1 MRRRVVV
8 VGGGLAGIA
17 ASLALAR
24 EGQDVVL
31 VERRPFLGGRV
42 FSFVDR
48 ETGATIDNGQH
59 VLTGACTR
67 LRALL
72 AAIGSPPHA
81 FTRQPRLEVPIL
93 DDSGRLASI
102 TAAPLP
108 SPFHLLAGLARYRHL
123 SPRESL
129 ATARHVAALVRTGGS
144 TRAELDP
151 VPLGTWLERRR
162 ATPSS
167 IERFWEPLVR
177 PALNVPVARANTPL
191 TAFFLE
197 RALWGGRKG
206 GALWLPATGL
216 SDAVGRPALRTLRE
230 SEVDVRLAT
239 RAREIAVPSG
249 RVEGVELTD
258 GETIPTG
265 RVVAAVPP
273 HALGPLLGNHASPPG
288 FLLGASPIVNVYLW
302 YDRPVLP
309 VPYAGTFGG
318 PLQWVFD
325 RTRLL
330 GREAAGGECL
340 GVSLSAADDA
350 IEAPREELADRID
363 AAVERFLPAR
373 GPARRLAAT
382 VVKEPRATFLAG
394 PNLAGRRSGPLGP
407 VPGLVLAGD
416 WTDTGWPATMEG
428 AVRSGE
434 AAARAVMSRRS
445 SEPFGRV
452 PT

>member
-1 MRRRVVV
+1 VVV

-17 ASLALAR
+17 ASMALAR
-24 EGQDVVL
+24 EGQDVAL
-31 VERRPFLGGRV
+31 VERRPFLGGRA
-42 FSFVDR
+42 FSFADP

-72 AAIGSPPHA
+72 TAIGSPPRA
-81 FTRQPRLEVPIL
+81 FTRQSRLEVPIL
-93 DDSGRLASI
+93 DSSGRLATI

-108 SPFHLLAGLARYRHL
+108 PPFHLLAGLARYRHF

-129 ATARHVAALVRTGGS
+129 VTARHVAALIRTRGS
-144 TRAELDP
+144 ARAGLDP
-151 VPLGTWLERRR
+151 VPLGEWLERRGAAR
-162 ATPSS
+162 CS

-216 SDAVGRPALRTLRE
+216 SEAVGRPALRALRE
-230 SEVDVRLAT
+230 SGVEVRLAT
-239 RAREIAVPSG
+239 RVREIAAPAG
-249 RVEGVELTD
+249 RVEGIELAD
-258 GETIPTG
+258 GGTIPAG

-273 HALGPLLGNHASPPG
+273 RALGRLLGGDASPPG
-288 FLLGASPIVNVYLW
+288 SLLGASPIVNVYLW

-309 VPYAGTFGG
+309 VPFAGTFGG

-373 GPARRLAAT
+373 GPAHRLAAA

-394 PNLAGRRSGPLGP
+394 PGLAGRRSGPAGP

-434 AAARAVMSRRS
+434 AAARAVMSPWS
-445 SEPFGRV
+445 SEPASRV
-452 PT
+452 ST

>member
-24 EGQDVVL
+24 GGHKVVL
-31 VERRPFLGGRV
+31 VERRPFLGGRA
-42 FSFVDR
+42 FSFSDPD
-48 ETGATIDNGQH
+48 TGATIDNGQH

-81 FTRQPRLEVPIL
+81 FTRQPRLEVPVL
-93 DDSGRLASI
+93 DGSGHLASI

-108 SPFHLLAGLARYRHL
+108 PPFHLLAGLARYRHL

-129 ATARHVAALVRTGGS
+129 ATARHVAALVRTVGS
-144 TRAELDP
+144 ARAGLDP
-151 VPLGTWLERRR
+151 VPLGTWLEQRG
-162 ATPSS
+162 ATRSS
-167 IERFWEPLVR
+167 IDRFWEPLVR

-197 RALWGGRKG
+197 RALWSGRTG

-230 SEVDVRLAT
+230 SGVDVRLAVH
-239 RAREIAVPSG
+239 AREIAAPG
-249 RVEGVELTD
+249 GHVEGVELAD
-258 GETIPTG
+258 GRTIPAG

-273 HALGPLLGNHASPPG
+273 RALGRLLGNQASPPG
-288 FLLGASPIVNVYLW
+288 SLLGASPIVNIYLW

-309 VPYAGTFGG
+309 VPFAGTFGG

-340 GVSLSAADDA
+340 GISLSAADDTIGA
-350 IEAPREELADRID
+350 SKKELADRID

-373 GPARRLAAT
+373 GPARRLAAA

-394 PNLAGRRSGPLGP
+394 PDLAGRRAGPAGPL
-407 VPGLVLAGD
+407 PGLALAGD

-445 SEPFGRV
+445 LESAGRV